1 MPLAIFDLDETLI
14 SIDSDHAWGEFI
26 CERGIVDRDEYQAT
40 NDAFYADYRQGRLD
54 VGAYLQFSCA
64 ILARYPM
71 ALLDRW
77 RQQFVATVIEQ
88 AILPAA
94 MDLVDRHRQA
104 GDLLM
109 VITSTQRFITAPIVQ
124 RFGIETLIAPEPEV
138 VAGRYTGGI
147 VGVPSFG
154 QGKVTCLN
162 AWLADTGHSLRD
174 SYFYSDSHNDL
185 PLLKLVDHPFAVD
198 PDNVLRAEA
207 EHRQWPIITL
217 RG

>member
-71 ALLDRW
+71 ALLDQW
-77 RQQFVATVIEQ
+77 RQQFVAAVIEP

-94 MDLVDRHRQA
+94 MTLVNRHREA
-104 GDLLM
+104 GDYLM

-138 VAGRYTGGI
+138 VAGQYTGGI

-154 QGKVTCLN
+154 PGKVTCLN
-162 AWLADTGHSLRD
+162 AWLADTGRSLDD
-174 SYFYSDSHNDL
+174 SYFYSDSHNDI
-185 PLLKLVDHPFAVD
+185 PLLKLVDHPVAVD
-198 PDNVLRAEA
+198 PDDVLRAEA